1 MKMKKKDNDF
11 DDFSIE
17 EKDDPRTWTDELV
30 QDCEKDEKVPFEND
44 PMPLPILEYLAEFKA
59 LIDACGHVSYFFN
72 MKKFVKANV
81 NKAKAVAS
89 AYHHDLRYYQ
99 DQLNEWRTK
108 ARRSYSVLSIHA
120 GKLGYEMPVEID
132 WLNQLAFSE
141 DRRSAY
147 KGYLNTCLK
156 NFKIISPK
164 EMEEKFQQ
172 RLLKRLKRLKTST
185 NK

>member
-1 MKMKKKDNDF
+1 MKKKDNDF

-172 RLLKRLKRLKTST
+172 RLLKRLKRLRTST